1 MTAPGRL
8 GTLLM
13 LLIAVPPV
21 AQAQY
26 FGRNKVQYSHPDW
39 AIIQTEH
46 FDVHFYAQER
56 QAAMDVARQAE
67 RAYTQLSR
75 ILNHQFTDRKPII
88 VYASHSEFQ
97 QTNTTY
103 GEVDEGTGGFT
114 DFLRHRNVFPL
125 TGSYRENEHV
135 LMHEMVH
142 QFQFDIWS
150 RGRGASGIQG
160 IFQANA
166 PLWWAE
172 GMAEYL
178 SLGPVDP
185 NTAMWLRDAALE
197 GKLPK
202 PQDFTR
208 VFPYRFGHAL
218 VAYIGER
225 WGDEAI
231 GSITRGALGDGLQG
245 SVRRVTGLSF
255 EQLVAQWSDAVQKQ
269 YLPEVGTRVKARTV
283 AQPLLTEELSEGT
296 WHLAPALSPDGSRVA
311 YFSEKDFYF
320 VDLYLA
326 DGNTGK
332 VIRRLLQSSYS
343 SNYETYRF
351 ISSSVAWSADGQY
364 LAFAAKRGGKDDLV
378 IVDPHRNKQIR
389 GIELELN
396 GALTPTWSPDGTQ
409 IAFTG
414 LDGGLAD
421 LYIINTDGTGLR
433 RLTNDRYTELH
444 PSWSPDGRSIAFT
457 TDRGPETDFQRLT
470 LGNYRIGVLD
480 IASGEIAIPAGM
492 DVGKNV
498 SPQWSPDSR
507 TIAFISDRNGI
518 NNIYL
523 HDLGR
528 AVTTRITDFYTGVS
542 GITPL
547 SPVLSWSHGSDRL
560 AFVYFEDSDYDVY
573 TLTNPRAIASERGVI
588 VAGAGAIEP
597 ARRADSTASAVRSVT
612 PSPATP
618 PPPPQ
623 VLAGGTVYR
632 GVQGFRPAGS
642 LGQGADSTLPVPLE
656 VTNIL
661 RASDIGVP
669 DTSEFVLRDYRT
681 ELRPA
686 QVLQPSIGYVRDNF
700 GNGVTGQA
708 GIVLDDMLG
717 NKQAVIA
724 ASLNGRIEETQFLA
738 AYVNLTRRWNW
749 TASLSQTPYF
759 FYNGSFIDQGNG
771 RDGAYVTQL
780 RRIVYRQFG
789 GDLSYPMSRFRR
801 VELGANLVQVQ
812 DDILQIV
819 EPFDLVTGFATAA
832 AELVTQSL
840 GSSEFVQPRVALV
853 FDNSLSN
860 YFGAFIGRRS
870 RFELSQT
877 FGGWKYTQALADYR
891 RYDPLIGPLTLA
903 TRLMYFGR
911 IGRDAQLFNVFGG
924 STELI
929 RGHTYGSYT
938 RNECGFDN
946 LNSATECR
954 QFDAL
959 IGSQVG
965 VASAEIRY
973 HLPVFI
979 PGLTPGLE
987 LAAFYDIGMVWNETS
1002 TVKWRRDPG
1011 DDPAQVRVPLQ
1022 TFGGSARTNL
1032 LGAFIIRLDYSIPQN
1047 RRGIK
1052 GLWTISLS
1060 PAF

>member
-1 MTAPGRL
+1 VLLVAAPAAL
-8 GTLLM
+8 D
-13 LLIAVPPV
+13 
-21 AQAQY
+21 AQY
-26 FGRNKVQYSHPDW
+26 FGRNKVQYVHHDW

-46 FDVHFYAQER
+46 FDVHYHANER
-56 QAAMDVARQAE
+56 EAALDVARQAE
-67 RAYTQLSR
+67 RSYARLSR

-150 RGRGASGIQG
+150 RGRGAAGIQG

-178 SLGPVDP
+178 STGPVNT

-197 GKLPK
+197 GKLPEAE
-202 PQDFTR
+202 DFTR
-208 VFPYRFGHAL
+208 IFPYRFGHAL

-231 GSITRGALGDGLQG
+231 GTITRGALGGGLQA

-255 EQLVAQWSDAVQKQ
+255 EQLVLQWSDAVQKQ

-283 AQPLLTEELSEGT
+283 AQPLLTEELSDGT
-296 WHLAPALSPDGSRVA
+296 WHLAPSLSPDGNLVA

-320 VDLYLA
+320 IDLYLA

-332 VIRRLLQSSYS
+332 VIRRLLQSTYS

-378 IVDPHRNKQIR
+378 IVDPHRNREVRRITL
-389 GIELELN
+389 ELE
-396 GALTPTWSPDGTQ
+396 GALTPSWSPDGSQ
-409 IAFTG
+409 IAFAG
-414 LDGGLAD
+414 LDGGLSD
-421 LYIINTDGTGLR
+421 LFVINSDGSDLR
-433 RLTNDRYTELH
+433 RLTNDKYAELH
-444 PSWSPDGRSIAFT
+444 PAWSPDGRTLAFT

-470 LGNYRIGVLD
+470 LGNYRIGLL
-480 IASGEIAIPAGM
+480 EIATGNVTLPEGM
-492 DVGKNV
+492 GVGKNV
-498 SPQWSPDSR
+498 SPVWSPDGR
-507 TIAFISDRNGI
+507 ALAFVSDRNGI
-518 NNIYL
+518 NNLYL
-523 HDLGR
+523 HELDR
-528 AVTTRITDFYTGVS
+528 NVTTRITDFYTGVS

-573 TLTNPRAIASERGVI
+573 TLNNPRAVAQERGVA
-588 VAGAGAIEP
+588 VAGADVVAPSPGLQP
-597 ARRADSTASAVRSVT
+597 AAPVVT
-612 PSPATP
+612 PPAP
-618 PPPPQ
+618 PPPAPQ
-623 VLAGGTVYR
+623 VLGGGTVYR
-632 GVQGFRPAGS
+632 GPQGFRPAGQ
-642 LGQGADSTLPVPLE
+642 LGRATDTALAAPLE
-656 VTNIL
+656 ISSIL
-661 RASDIGVP
+661 GSADIGVP
-669 DTSEFVLRDYRT
+669 DTSEFVMRDYRT
-681 ELRPA
+681 QLRPA
-686 QVLQPSIGYVRDNF
+686 QVLRPTVGYVRDNF

-717 NKQAVIA
+717 NVQTVFA

-738 AYVNLTRRWNW
+738 AYANLTRRWNW
-749 TASLSQTPYF
+749 AAALSQSPYF
-759 FYNGSFIDQGNG
+759 FYNGAFIEAQDGGRNGN
-771 RDGAYVTQL
+771 YVTQL
-780 RRIVYRQFG
+780 RRIVYRQLS

-801 VELGANLVQVQ
+801 IELGANLAQVQ
-812 DDILQIV
+812 DDLLSIV
-819 EPFDLVTGFATAA
+819 EPFDLVTGFRTGP

-840 GSSEFVQPRVALV
+840 GTTEFVQPRLAMV

-860 YFGAFIGRRS
+860 YIGAFIGKRYRM
-870 RFELSQT
+870 EIAQT
-877 FGGWKYTQALADYR
+877 VGGWKFTQGLLDYR
-891 RYDPLIGPLTLA
+891 RYDRIVKPFTLA
-903 TRLMYFGR
+903 TRALYFGR
-911 IGRDAQLFNVFGG
+911 FGRDAEQFRLFGG
-924 STELI
+924 QTEMI
-929 RGHTYGSYT
+929 RGYTYGSFA

-946 LNSATECR
+946 ENAETQCR

-959 IGSQVG
+959 LGSQIA
-965 VASAEIRY
+965 VASAELRIPI
-973 HLPVFI
+973 PVFI
-979 PGLTPGLE
+979 PSLTPGLE
-987 LAAFYDIGMVWNETS
+987 LAAFYDIGIVWDQSS
-1002 TVKWRRDPG
+1002 TIKWKRDPG
-1011 DDPAQVRVPLQ
+1011 DEPAMVRVPLQ
-1022 TFGGSARTNL
+1022 TFGASARTNL
-1032 LGAFIIRLDYSIPQN
+1032 FGAFVLRLDYSIPQ
-1047 RRGIK
+1047 RRPGMK
-1052 GLWTISLS
+1052 GLDDLGAVAQGDAADPQIVR
-1060 PAF
+1060 